1 MMADDNENVKNTA
14 TGLLGL
20 TTTICTCDIK
30 FRNYF
35 NFCGD
40 GNKKQAVAN
49 NSISFV
55 VFVCLFL

>member
-14 TGLLGL
+14 TGSLGL

-35 NFCGD
+35 KFCGD
-40 GNKKQAVAN
+40 GNKLRQIIR
-49 NSISFV
+49 SLLLFL
-55 VFVCLFL
+55 FVCFYN